1 MYGFECPI
9 KLKGGACQDKRCIYP
24 VVCGVLKP
32 DHGKQIA
39 LLKRLRKVPGVK
51 KVFVGSGIRYDLVLE
66 DKQHGDAYLREIT
79 RHHVSGQLKV
89 APEHSEE
96 GVLEVMGKPGQAD
109 LLAFKRKFDQ
119 FSKEAGKNQYLTYY
133 LIAAHPGC
141 TEEDMM
147 RLKQFASRELHISP
161 EQVQLFTPLPSTYS
175 ALMYHTGMDPFTRES
190 IFVEKDAGRRER
202 QKQIVTRKPRSRKR
216 KN

>member
-1 MYGFECPI
+1 
-9 KLKGGACQDKRCIYP
+9 
-24 VVCGVLKP
+24 
-32 DHGKQIA
+32 
-39 LLKRLRKVPGVK
+39 
-51 KVFVGSGIRYDLVLE
+51 LE
-66 DKQHGDAYLREIT
+66 DKQHGDAYLKAIT

-96 GVLEVMGKPGQAD
+96 GVLAAMGKPGHAD

-119 FSKEAGKNQYLTYY
+119 YSSEAGKEQYLTYY

-141 TEEDMM
+141 TDADMR
-147 RLKQFASRELHISP
+147 RLKGFASRELHISP

-175 ALMYHTGMDPFTRES
+175 ALMYYTGVDPFTREP

-202 QKQIVTRKPRSRKR
+202 QKRIVTKKPERGKRKR
-216 KN
+216 